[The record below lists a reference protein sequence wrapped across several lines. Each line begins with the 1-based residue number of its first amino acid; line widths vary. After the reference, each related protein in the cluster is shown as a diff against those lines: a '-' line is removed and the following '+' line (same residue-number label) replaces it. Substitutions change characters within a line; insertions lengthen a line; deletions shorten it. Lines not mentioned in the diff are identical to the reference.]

1 MTDRHVAEKQ
11 VIDVLRMDV
20 HLDYTA
26 DGKYYIE
33 RITEI
38 VKLPEGL
45 PYPEIDRDDLEYSV
59 ASIQREYYARK
70 TDRKTFEVKDI
81 IRYDLDTDTY
91 YAVNPPS
98 ETLLQDMLNCM
109 DKDKKD
115 EFLEFLQKQFSYY
128 KKKQSDLVENNT
140 MQRRPVQ
147 ETVANN
153 QINYTGGMK
162 KSRIS
167 RSDILG

>member
-1 MTDRHVAEKQ
+1 
-11 VIDVLRMDV
+11 
-20 HLDYTA
+20 
-26 DGKYYIE
+26 
-33 RITEI
+33 
-38 VKLPEGL
+38 
-45 PYPEIDRDDLEYSV
+45 
-59 ASIQREYYARK
+59 
-70 TDRKTFEVKDI
+70 
-81 IRYDLDTDTY
+81 
-91 YAVNPPS
+91 
-98 ETLLQDMLNCM
+98 MLNCM